1 MKIEITRATPEQLKR
16 KPAPGA
22 GAGFG
27 QIFTDHMFLMDYE
40 EGKGWLN
47 PRIQPYG
54 PLSLDPAALVFHYG
68 QEVFEGLKAYRWQD
82 GDIYLFRPR
91 LNYERLNRSA
101 RTLCM
106 PAVDVEDMLEAT
118 RKLVW
123 LERDWVP
130 SEPGISLYLRPNMIA
145 VEAALGVRVSAK
157 YLFYIIATP
166 VGAYYSGGFDPI
178 GVYVAEEYTRGPAEL
193 GEAKTRGNYAVGLLA
208 HQEAHQLGF
217 SQILWLDGMERRYVE
232 EIGTS
237 NIFFHLDDELIT
249 PALTGTILPGITRD
263 SVIHIARHWGLNV
276 AERRISIDEV
286 IAAIERGRVKEVFAT
301 GTATV
306 ITPVGKFAYGGK
318 TYMINSG
325 KTGSLAQQLHD
336 YIVGIQY
343 GIIRDPYGWMER
355 GV

>member
-1 MKIEITRATPEQLKR
+1 MKIEITRASPEQLRK
-16 KPAPGA
+16 KPASGSEV
-22 GAGFG
+22 GFG

-40 EGKGWLN
+40 EGKGWFN

-118 RKLVW
+118 RKLVC

-130 SEPGISLYLRPNMIA
+130 SGLGVSLYLRPNMIA
-145 VEAALGVRVSAK
+145 VEAALGVRVSTK

-166 VGAYYSGGFDPI
+166 VGAYYAGGFHPV
-178 GVYVAEEYTRGPAEL
+178 GVYVAEKHTRGPAGL
-193 GEAKTRGNYAVGLLA
+193 GEAKTRGNYAFGLVA
-208 HQEAHQLGF
+208 HQEAHRLGF
-217 SQILWLDGMERRYVE
+217 DQILWLDGTERKYVE

-237 NIFFHLDDELIT
+237 NIFFRLDDELIT
-249 PALTGTILPGITRD
+249 PSLTGAILPGITRD

-276 AERRISIDEV
+276 AERRVSIDEV
-286 IAAIERGRVKEVFAT
+286 ITDIEQGRVKEVFAT

-318 TYMINSG
+318 TYTINDG
-325 KTGSLAQQLHD
+325 KTGSLTRELRD

>member
-1 MKIEITRATPEQLKR
+1 MKIEITRATSEQLKK

-22 GAGFG
+22 GVGFG

-130 SEPGISLYLRPNMIA
+130 SEPGISLS
-145 VEAALGVRVSAK
+145 V
-157 YLFYIIATP
+157 
-166 VGAYYSGGFDPI
+166 VGRRRASI
-178 GVYVAEEYTRGPAEL
+178 
-193 GEAKTRGNYAVGLLA
+193 
-208 HQEAHQLGF
+208 
-217 SQILWLDGMERRYVE
+217 RYVRQYCK
-232 EIGTS
+232 G
-237 NIFFHLDDELIT
+237 
-249 PALTGTILPGITRD
+249 A
-263 SVIHIARHWGLNV
+263 AR
-276 AERRISIDEV
+276 RRC
-286 IAAIERGRVKEVFAT
+286 RG
-301 GTATV
+301 
-306 ITPVGKFAYGGK
+306 YG
-318 TYMINSG
+318 
-325 KTGSLAQQLHD
+325 Q
-336 YIVGIQY
+336 
-343 GIIRDPYGWMER
+343 RDPACR
-355 GV
+355 IIHNR